1 MEQKNI
7 EDINRETQNKIFN
20 PNNSLIPIEGE
31 TPEETAKRFASNYK
45 FSNNKAIRGIEKFF
59 QFDTLGAIMKK
70 EVIGG
75 LATFLSLVYILS
87 VQPGL
92 VSGTESITEG
102 APNMNYFGIFFATAI
117 ASGVGC
123 IFMGLFANVPVAV
136 STTMGINTLVAFSV
150 GNAGGLGYEGA
161 LIVTMISSILF
172 VTLSLTPLRTKIL
185 RVIPKEIIL
194 AIGIGIGVFI
204 SYIGL
209 QSMGWFS
216 TTPAGP
222 ALGNL
227 SQNWLAIIL
236 GMATLAII
244 LILSFRNIPGAV
256 AIGIV
261 AMFII
266 ALIIANLLPED
277 SHWLGYEV
285 TTNVNGTNITTY
297 KNGFLHDANFKLNGG
312 WTYDF
317 GGLISNW
324 DNTFSAFTNMDIW
337 NNPIFYV
344 SVFIILL
351 MNFFD
356 ATGTLATFTHQ
367 LNKNTNQHHEISS
380 KALIVDA
387 SGTMVASLMGTTPL
401 GTFVESSVG
410 IQQGARTGFAAI
422 INGLLFFL
430 AIALFPIF
438 KAIPQCI
445 TGAACVYIGIM
456 LFKEAELVN
465 WTKMEFVV
473 PTFLTVVFMISS
485 YEIANGIAIG
495 FISYAF
501 MMLIMKKGKEVS
513 WIMYLLA
520 ILFIAYFIAFA
531 FVQ

>member
-7 EDINRETQNKIFN
+7 EAINEEVQSKSLN
-20 PNNSLIPIEGE
+20 PNNSLTPIVGE
-31 TPEETAKRFASNYK
+31 TSEETAKRFASNYK

-70 EVIGG
+70 EIIGG

-92 VSGTESITEG
+92 VSLTESITPGGE
-102 APNMNYFGIFFATAI
+102 NMNYFGIFFATAI

-123 IFMGLFANVPVAV
+123 MFMGLFANVPVAV
-136 STTMGINTLVAFSV
+136 STTMGINTLVAFTV

-161 LIVTMISSILF
+161 LIVTMISSVLF

-185 RVIPKEIIL
+185 RVIPREIIL

-204 SYIGL
+204 SYIGF
-209 QSMGWFS
+209 QGMGWFS
-216 TTPAGP
+216 TTTAGP
-222 ALGNL
+222 SLGDL
-227 SQNWLAIIL
+227 SQNWLAIVL
-236 GMATLAII
+236 GMTTLGII
-244 LILSFRNIPGAV
+244 LILSFKNIPGAV

-261 AMFII
+261 AMFVV
-266 ALIIANLLPED
+266 ALIIANLLPSD
-277 SHWLGYEV
+277 SHWISNGGYLA
-285 TTNVNGTNITTY
+285 N
-297 KNGFLHDANFKLNGG
+297 ANFKQNGG
-312 WTYDF
+312 WEYDF
-317 GGLISNW
+317 AGLVSNW
-324 DNTFSAFTNMDIW
+324 DHTFSAFKNMDIW
-337 NNPIFYV
+337 SNPIFYV

-367 LNKNTNQHHEISS
+367 LNKNTNQHHEISN
-380 KALIVDA
+380 KAMIVDA
-387 SGTMVASLMGTTPL
+387 SGTMIASLMGTTPL

-422 INGLLFFL
+422 INGLLFFA

-456 LFKEAELVN
+456 LFKEAEIVQ

-501 MMLIMKKGKEVS
+501 MMLIMKKGKELN
-513 WIMYLLA
+513 WIMYVLA
-520 ILFIAYFIAFA
+520 LLFIAYFIAFA